1 MVLLP
6 VFVRLRRRGRTK
18 SGLRKKV
25 YGAGMSQ
32 LEPPTAPVGTPEVSK
47 KKPFYKRKWFIALAI
62 LMLIGA
68 FASDSES
75 SETKTEKKV
84 VTTTEANTPA
94 APNETVSESN
104 VVTTTEANTPA
115 APNETVSESN
125 VVTTTEA
132 NTPAAPK
139 ETVSESNARK
149 KAASYLKSSAF
160 SRSGLIKQL
169 EYEGFSNQDATY
181 GADAVGANWNEQ
193 AAKKAASYLKS
204 SAFSRS
210 GLIKQLEYEGFTTA
224 QAEYGVSTTGL

>member
-1 MVLLP
+1 MSA
-6 VFVRLRRRGRTK
+6 RLRHRGRTK

-125 VVTTTEA
+125 
-132 NTPAAPK
+132 
-139 ETVSESNARK
+139 ARK
-149 KAASYLKSSAF
+149 SAASYLKSSAF

-193 AAKKAASYLKS
+193 AAKSAASYLKS

>member
-1 MVLLP
+1 MSA
-6 VFVRLRRRGRTK
+6 RLRHRGRTK

-104 VVTTTEANTPA
+104 
-115 APNETVSESN
+115 
-125 VVTTTEA
+125 
-132 NTPAAPK
+132 
-139 ETVSESNARK
+139 ARK
-149 KAASYLKSSAF
+149 KAASYLEYSAF
-160 SRSGLIKQL
+160 SRSGLIEQL

-193 AAKKAASYLKS
+193 AAKKAASYLEY

>member
-1 MVLLP
+1 MLALPCKKLVLLP
-6 VFVRLRRRGRTK
+6 ICASIRRRGKTK
-18 SGLRKKV
+18 TGLRKKGV
-25 YGAGMSQ
+25 WCPMSQ

-104 VVTTTEANTPA
+104 
-115 APNETVSESN
+115 
-125 VVTTTEA
+125 
-132 NTPAAPK
+132 
-139 ETVSESNARK
+139 ARK
-149 KAASYLKSSAF
+149 KAASYLEYSAF
-160 SRSGLIKQL
+160 SRSGLI
-169 EYEGFSNQDATY
+169 E
-181 GADAVGANWNEQ
+181 
-193 AAKKAASYLKS
+193 
-204 SAFSRS
+204 
-210 GLIKQLEYEGFTTA
+210 QLEYEGFTTA

>member
-1 MVLLP
+1 MLALPCKKLVLLP
-6 VFVRLRRRGRTK
+6 ICASIRRRGKTK
-18 SGLRKKV
+18 TGLRKKV
-25 YGAGMSQ
+25 YGAVMSQ

-104 VVTTTEANTPA
+104 
-115 APNETVSESN
+115 
-125 VVTTTEA
+125 
-132 NTPAAPK
+132 
-139 ETVSESNARK
+139 ARK
-149 KAASYLKSSAF
+149 S
-160 SRSGLIKQL
+160 
-169 EYEGFSNQDATY
+169 
-181 GADAVGANWNEQ
+181 
-193 AAKKAASYLKS
+193 AASYLKS

>member
-1 MVLLP
+1 
-6 VFVRLRRRGRTK
+6 
-18 SGLRKKV
+18 
-25 YGAGMSQ
+25 MSQ

-104 VVTTTEANTPA
+104 AVTTTEAK
-115 APNETVSESN
+115 
-125 VVTTTEA
+125 
-132 NTPAAPK
+132 TPAAPK

-149 KAASYLKSSAF
+149 KAASYLEYSAF
-160 SRSGLIKQL
+160 SRSGLIEQL

-193 AAKKAASYLKS
+193 AAKSAASYLKS